1 MEIALKKDKI
11 TVALLWPRYGGEV
24 TSVNDLVVGLKKERF
39 KAIFIFLSGY
49 GVGKNI
55 LEETGF
61 EVFYLSDAKRIRGV
75 RLSILLRLVKILKEH
90 NVDVLHCH
98 RHKSTVYGVIAA
110 RIAGTPVLLAHVHG
124 LGRSR
129 NLGRKLINCILFR
142 SINRLIPVANSVKE
156 DVLRNNWFVPD
167 EKLFVLENS
176 IDYERFADVSISKTD
191 AKQML
196 GMPADALVFGTIG
209 RLVPTKGL
217 SYLIAAFSMVKRRMP
232 SARLVLVGD
241 GPCKAELQMQAA
253 DALCGDSVHFLGH
266 RANVERLLK
275 GMDVFILASVAEGMP
290 RVLLEAMAAG
300 VPCVATQVGG
310 IPEVINGEAVGFLV
324 PPGKPEE
331 LAETMLRVATMPG
344 VELAEIIQKARDRVC
359 RTYSH
364 DIVKK
369 KLECLYE
376 SEFAATAQG
385 ASKRESA

>member
-1 MEIALKKDKI
+1 MGVALEKDKI

-24 TSVNDLVVGLKKERF
+24 TSVNDLVVGLEKDHF

-55 LEETGF
+55 LEEAGF
-61 EVFYLSDAKRIRGV
+61 EVFYLSNAKRIPGFRF
-75 RLSILLRLVKILKEH
+75 SILLGLVKILKEH
-90 NVDVLHCH
+90 NVDILHCH
-98 RHKSTVYGVIAA
+98 RHKPTVYGVIAA
-110 RIAGTPVLLAHVHG
+110 RIAGTPVRLAHVHG

-129 NLGRKLINCILFR
+129 NLKRRLINCILFR
-142 SINRLIPVANSVKE
+142 NINRLIPVANSVKE

-217 SYLIAAFSMVKRRMP
+217 SYLIAAFSKVKTQMP
-232 SARLVLVGD
+232 QARLVLVGD

-266 RANVERLLK
+266 RANVEQLLK

-324 PPGKPEE
+324 PPGDSEALAEMMLRVAKMPGEE
-331 LAETMLRVATMPG
+331 LAEV
-344 VELAEIIQKARDRVC
+344 VEKARGRI
-359 RTYSH
+359 RRFYSH
-364 DIVKK
+364 DVVKK
-369 KLECLYE
+369 KLEDLYE
-376 SEFAATAQG
+376 SEFAAAL
-385 ASKRESA
+385 ESC

>member
-1 MEIALKKDKI
+1 MGIALENDKI

-24 TSVNDLVVGLKKERF
+24 TSVNDLVVGLNKDRF

-55 LEETGF
+55 LEEAGF
-61 EVFYLSDAKRIRGV
+61 EVFYLSNAKRIPGFRF
-75 RLSILLRLVKILKEH
+75 SILLELVKILKEH
-90 NVDVLHCH
+90 NVDILHCH
-98 RHKSTVYGVIAA
+98 RHKPTVYGVIAA
-110 RIAGTPVLLAHVHG
+110 RIAGTPVRLAHVHG

-129 NLGRKLINCILFR
+129 NLKRRLINCILFR
-142 SINRLIPVANSVKE
+142 NINRLIPVANSVKE

-176 IDYERFADVSISKTD
+176 IDYERFADVSTAKKD

-196 GMPADALVFGTIG
+196 GMPAGALVFGTIG

-217 SYLIAAFSMVKRRMP
+217 SYLIAAFSKVKTQMP
-232 SARLVLVGD
+232 QARLVLVGD

-253 DALCGDSVHFLGH
+253 DALCGNSVHFLGH

-300 VPCVATQVGG
+300 VPCVATQAGG

-324 PPGKPEE
+324 PPADSEALAEMMLRVAEMPGEE
-331 LAETMLRVATMPG
+331 LAEV
-344 VELAEIIQKARDRVC
+344 VEKARDRVR

-364 DIVKK
+364 DVVKK
-369 KLECLYE
+369 KLEDLYE
-376 SEFAATAQG
+376 REFAAFQ
-385 ASKRESA
+385 ESR

>member
-1 MEIALKKDKI
+1 MGVALEKDKI
-11 TVALLWPRYGGEV
+11 TVALLWPRYGGEA
-24 TSVNDLVVGLKKERF
+24 TSVNDLVVGLEKDHF

-55 LEETGF
+55 LEEAGF
-61 EVFYLSDAKRIRGV
+61 EVFYLSNARRIPGFRF
-75 RLSILLRLVKILKEH
+75 SILLRLVKILKEH
-90 NVDVLHCH
+90 NVDIFHCH
-98 RHKSTVYGVIAA
+98 HHKSTVYGVIAA

-129 NLGRKLINCILFR
+129 TLRRKLINCILFR
-142 SINRLIPVANSVKE
+142 NVNRLIPVANGVKE
-156 DVLRNNWFVPD
+156 DVLRNNRFVRD

-176 IDYERFADVSISKTD
+176 IDYEHFADVSISRTD

-217 SYLIAAFSMVKRRMP
+217 SYLIAAFSKVKTQMP
-232 SARLVLVGD
+232 QARLVLVGD

-253 DALCGDSVHFLGH
+253 DALCGDSAHFLGH
-266 RANVERLLK
+266 RANVEQLLK

-324 PPGKPEE
+324 PPGDPEA
-331 LAETMLRVATMPG
+331 LAEMMLRVAKMPG
-344 VELAEIIQKARDRVC
+344 EDLAEVVEKARDRVR

-364 DIVKK
+364 DVVRK
-369 KLECLYE
+369 KLEDLYE
-376 SEFAATAQG
+376 REFAAAL
-385 ASKRESA
+385 ESC